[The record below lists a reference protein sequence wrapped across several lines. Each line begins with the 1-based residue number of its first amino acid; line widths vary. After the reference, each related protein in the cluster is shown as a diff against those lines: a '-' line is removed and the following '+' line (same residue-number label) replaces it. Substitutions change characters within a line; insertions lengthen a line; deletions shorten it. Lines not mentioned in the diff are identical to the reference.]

1 MHVSV
6 LNGVNLGM
14 LGKRQPDI
22 YGTITL
28 SELETRIYSWSASLG
43 VNARCVQT
51 DHEGEYVEAI
61 HDALGNADGVIV
73 NPGAWTH
80 YSYAIRDALAMLEVP
95 VIEVHLSDV
104 NHREEWRR
112 RSVIED
118 VVRERIVGHGVEGYR
133 EALERLAGK
142 AVATG

>member
-104 NHREEWRR
+104 DHREAWRR

-118 VVRERIVGHGVEGYR
+118 VVRQRIVGHGVEGYR
-133 EALERLAGK
+133 EALELLAGK

>member
-61 HDALGNADGVIV
+61 HDALSNADGVIV

>member
-104 NHREEWRR
+104 DHREEWRR

-133 EALERLAGK
+133 EALELLAGK

>member
-104 NHREEWRR
+104 DHREEWRR

-142 AVATG
+142 AVAAG

>member
-61 HDALGNADGVIV
+61 HDALGNAEGVIV

>member
-61 HDALGNADGVIV
+61 HDALGTADGVIV

-80 YSYAIRDALAMLEVP
+80 YSYAIRDALAMLEAP

-104 NHREEWRR
+104 NHREDWRR